1 MNKKM
6 PKSPDQD
13 LSRRERQIMNILY
26 RRERASVADI
36 AAELPN
42 APSDTAI
49 RTHMRILEDKGQ
61 VKRQRDGR
69 KHVYRPTT
77 SRKRA
82 ARAALT
88 GVLSTFFDGS
98 LGDAVAT
105 HLADPGSGVDEE
117 ELERLRALI
126 RDARTLSK

>member
-1 MNKKM
+1 M

-13 LSRRERQIMNILY
+13 LSRRERQIMNVLY
-26 RRERASVADI
+26 RAGHASVADI
-36 AAELPN
+36 AEQLPN
-42 APSDTAI
+42 APTDTAI
-49 RTHMRILEDKGQ
+49 RTHMRILEEKGH
-61 VKRQRDGR
+61 VKRRRDGR
-69 KHVYRPTT
+69 KHLYQPTV

-98 LGDAVAT
+98 LGDAVAA
-105 HLADPGSGVDEE
+105 HLADPGSSIDDE

-126 RDARTLSK
+126 DENGKVDK

>member
-1 MNKKM
+1 M

-13 LSRRERQIMNILY
+13 LSRRERQIMNALY
-26 RRERASVADI
+26 RQGSASVTDI
-36 AAELPN
+36 AANLPN

-49 RTHMRILEDKGQ
+49 RTHMRILEEKGH
-61 VKRQRDGR
+61 VKRQLDGR
-69 KHVYRPTT
+69 KHVYQPTL

-82 ARAALT
+82 ARAALS

-98 LGDAVAT
+98 LGDAVAA
-105 HLADPGSGVDEE
+105 HLADPGASIDKD

-126 RDARTLSK
+126 DDSGHREK